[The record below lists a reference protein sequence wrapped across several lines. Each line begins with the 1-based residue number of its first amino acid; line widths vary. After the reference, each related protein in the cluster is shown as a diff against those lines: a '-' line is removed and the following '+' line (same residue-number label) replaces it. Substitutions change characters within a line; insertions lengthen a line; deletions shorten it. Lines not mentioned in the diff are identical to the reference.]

1 MNLPNLITL
10 IRVLFMIPLFI
21 YLMHVE
27 MYFPAMYVFVLAGV
41 TDILDGMIARKMNL
55 VTKFGKIADPV
66 ADKLFEV
73 AVLVML
79 VIKDFIPTTLLAV
92 VVVKEVLM
100 ISGGIYAYLKNK
112 KVISAKWYGKV
123 ATIIFYIS
131 VALIIVLP
139 ELADLLIWIS
149 VTAALISLVLYTI
162 NFVKIQNKN

>member
-41 TDILDGMIARKMNL
+41 TDILDGIIARKMNL